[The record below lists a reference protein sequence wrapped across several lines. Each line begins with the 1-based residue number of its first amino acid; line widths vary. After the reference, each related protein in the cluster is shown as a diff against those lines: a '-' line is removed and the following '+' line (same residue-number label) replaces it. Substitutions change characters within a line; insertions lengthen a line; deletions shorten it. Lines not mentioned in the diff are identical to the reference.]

1 MLVSSEKI
9 SGSQVNKKTNL
20 GIAPICKDGGEFFVL
35 KWHIDMWIILSLLA
49 SFFWGLL
56 YVLRGQIYSKIS
68 IYTSISISAF
78 FVFVVALIISL
89 SSGNFHKDI
98 VAIASSKQL
107 LLYVISAMA
116 ILLLAEIFIASSI
129 VAKNA
134 TLAGLI
140 EVSYPIFIAL
150 FSYILYKNQVSLQTI
165 IGGACI
171 FIGIFIVYY
180 FNK

>member
-1 MLVSSEKI
+1 
-9 SGSQVNKKTNL
+9 
-20 GIAPICKDGGEFFVL
+20 
-35 KWHIDMWIILSLLA
+35 MWVILSLLA
-49 SFFWGLL
+49 SLFWGLL

-68 IYTSISISAF
+68 IYTSIAISAF

-89 SSGNFHKDI
+89 SSGSFGKDL
-98 VAIASSKQL
+98 ATIASSRQV
-107 LLYVISAMA
+107 LLYVVSAMV

-140 EVSYPIFIAL
+140 EISYPIFIAL
-150 FSYILYKNQVSLQTI
+150 FSYILYKSQVSWGTI
-165 IGGACI
+165 VGSVFI
-171 FIGIFIVYY
+171 FLGIFVVYY